1 MTKRLDFPQLREQAV
16 ALRQACRSRREIKQ
30 ILGIGSNQTLN
41 EVLRGEPPQPW
52 TWRPRAKDDL
62 RARARELRA
71 QGLSYNEIVAQLG
84 VAKSSIS
91 HWVSDMPRP
100 ERLSYEESCRRQ
112 AEAVAQYWA
121 EERPL
126 REAARDSVRAE
137 AEAEIGMLSEREMLI
152 AGAVAYWCEGAKNK
166 PYRRNDRVEF
176 INSDPKMIGF
186 FLRFLDFAGV
196 ARSRLIFRVHI
207 HESAD
212 VPAAERFWLG
222 LTGADPGQ
230 FRRTQ
235 LKRHNPTTVRK
246 NTGDTYYGCLRID
259 VSRSAELYRRIEG
272 WALGTMTCSDPMP
285 TAAGPSD

>member
-1 MTKRLDFPQLREQAV
+1 MTKKLDYPQLREQAV
-16 ALRQACRSRREIKQ
+16 ALRRTGRSRREIKQ
-30 ILGIGSNQTLN
+30 VLGIGSNQTLN

-62 RARARELRA
+62 HARARELRA

-126 REAARDSVRAE
+126 REAARDSIRAS
-137 AEAEIGMLSEREMLI
+137 AQAEIGALSKREMLI

-176 INSDPKMIGF
+176 VNSDPKMISF
-186 FLRFLDFAGV
+186 FLKFLDVAGV
-196 ARSRLIFRVHI
+196 ARSRLIFRVQI
-207 HESAD
+207 HENAD
-212 VPAAERFWLG
+212 IPAAERFWLE
-222 LTGADPGQ
+222 LTGASSSQ
-230 FRRTQ
+230 FRSTHM
-235 LKRHNPTTVRK
+235 KRHNPVTVRK
-246 NTGDTYYGCLRID
+246 NTGEGYHGCLRVD
-259 VSRSAELYRRIEG
+259 VSSSAELYRRIEG
-272 WALGTMTCSDPMP
+272 WAQGAMTCPNPEPATGDPM
-285 TAAGPSD
+285 A